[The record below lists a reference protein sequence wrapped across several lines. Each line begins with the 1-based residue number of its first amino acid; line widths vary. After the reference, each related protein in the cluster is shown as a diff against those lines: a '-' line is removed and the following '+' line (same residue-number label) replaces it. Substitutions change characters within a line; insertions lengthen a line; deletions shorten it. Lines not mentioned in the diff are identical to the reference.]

1 MTTLQDY
8 LNEKYPTKE
17 EKSKVKEIDVRKIG
31 KIEIEER
38 IPRKE
43 ITVPKVLSID
53 ENREQLANFFQ
64 ALLERKKR
72 MSLTRKRKRKMR
84 KG

>member
-53 ENREQLANFFQ
+53 ENRE
-64 ALLERKKR
+64 
-72 MSLTRKRKRKMR
+72 
-84 KG
+84 